1 MARSAPISM
10 KMMIGIRKMLRGS
23 NPAGAGELEKASWMR
38 TAMKMAAVTMARPRS
53 PCTTWRTTPELTWA
67 ESAAD
72 PGS

>member
-10 KMMIGIRKMLRGS
+10 KMMIGIRRMLRGS